1 MVFDLVVESAVP
13 EVRQGVSLDI
23 STGQDLAAH
32 EVELAIAVQGRHPF
46 VVGGE
51 HGARVQ
57 AKQGLMDQD
66 KQEGL
71 PDAERVE
78 HQAKIQGDVKHHQRR
93 LDHSMSRFSPQEI
106 LHAGGPY
113 ANPFQE
119 QDREEVETLVSNEKS
134 QYS

>member
-1 MVFDLVVESAVP
+1 MVLDLVVKSAVP

-32 EVELAIAVQGRHPF
+32 EIELAIAVQNRHPL

-66 KQEGL
+66 KQERL

-78 HQAKIQGDVKHHQRR
+78 DQAKIHGDVKYHQRR
-93 LDHSMSRFSPQEI
+93 LEPSMSRFGPEEI
-106 LHAGGPY
+106 LHAGGSN
-113 ANPFQE
+113 ANPFTQ
-119 QDREEVETLVSNEKS
+119 QH
-134 QYS
+134 

>member
-1 MVFDLVVESAVP
+1 MVFDLVVKSAVP

-32 EVELAIAVQGRHPF
+32 EVEFAIAVQSRHPF

-51 HGARVQ
+51 HGAVVQ
-57 AKQGLMDQD
+57 AIQGLMDDD
-66 KQEGL
+66 KQERL

-78 HQAKIQGDVKHHQRR
+78 DQASVQGEVKYDQRR
-93 LDHSMSRFSPQEI
+93 FDHSMSGFGPQEI
-106 LHAGGPY
+106 LHAGGPH

-119 QDREEVETLVSNEKS
+119 QDREEIETLVCNE
-134 QYS
+134 